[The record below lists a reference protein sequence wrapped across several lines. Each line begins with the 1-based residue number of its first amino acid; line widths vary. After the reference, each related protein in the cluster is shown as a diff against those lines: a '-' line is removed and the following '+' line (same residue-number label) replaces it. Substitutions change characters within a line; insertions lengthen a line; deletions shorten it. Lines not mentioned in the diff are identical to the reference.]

1 MLRKLLMLLLL
12 PPLLIGAAVLVM
24 IGLKDLDLLVAV
36 ITRLLVVAI
45 IIGIPVILT
54 KMTILPGRSLERP
67 FRNVVRGFSLV
78 PHDPKG
84 SHYRTVGVKHLPD
97 TGNGP
102 ATHAQRRNGG
112 PSDRRVSGL

>member
-12 PPLLIGAAVLVM
+12 PPLLIGAAVLVV
-24 IGLKDLDLLVAV
+24 IGLKDLDLLVTIV
-36 ITRLLVVAI
+36 SKLLVVVI
-45 IIGIPVILT
+45 IIGIPVMLIR
-54 KMTILPGRSLERP
+54 MTILPGRSLERP

-97 TGNGP
+97 TR
-102 ATHAQRRNGG
+102 Q
-112 PSDRRVSGL
+112 